1 MATHEINL
9 SLSAVLSP
17 MGSRQLAAE
26 EVSHGGNGNIEIKTR
41 WLYAMG
47 LALIVINHIVDQTAP
62 NLGMTGLPTSV
73 LMVVALLLLAA
84 RFLSVA
90 LYSRVSKVLI
100 ALTAVA
106 LSVASWILSGQSYL
120 LTATFLLLGVGSMD
134 IKSVLR
140 TVSAAVLL
148 LIAFLGLLQLLQFVL
163 TGDLPGATVREDGR
177 LRLSFFFQHPN
188 MLAAY
193 ISMSYV
199 GFSLS
204 DRQFSGGMAAF
215 GCALA
220 AACVWVT
227 DSRTSGMIMVLYIV
241 LRMFARKIDF
251 GWTLAR
257 LVYTVTPP
265 LMISLAILTSLSMLP
280 DVLYDVL
287 QTLLSGRPGYWELQY
302 QQLGGFTLL
311 GQHALSGTVVVNGWA
326 HVNVTIDCFYAAAL
340 LSLGS
345 WALFA
350 FYTLYLRA
358 GIRASRDKDFGMAI
372 ALFCC
377 GLYGFTE
384 IHMIDFAVA
393 FPMLLLGVD
402 LFRDRDG
409 VDSQ

>member
-1 MATHEINL
+1 MATHEINQ
-9 SLSAVLSP
+9 SLPAVLYP
-17 MGSRQLAAE
+17 VVSRRLVAE
-26 EVSHGGNGNIEIKTR
+26 EVSHGRNGNIETKTR
-41 WLYAMG
+41 WLYTTG
-47 LALIVINHIVDQTAP
+47 LAFIVINHIVDQIAP
-62 NLGMTGLPTSV
+62 NIGMAGLPTSV
-73 LMVVALLLLAA
+73 LMAVALLLLAA

-90 LYSRVSKVLI
+90 LYCRVSKAMI

-106 LSVASWILSGQSYL
+106 LSVASWFFSGQSYL
-120 LTATFLLLGVGSMD
+120 LTATFLLLGIGDMN
-134 IKSVLR
+134 IKGVLR

-148 LIAFLGLLQLLQFVL
+148 LIAFLGLLQLLQFAL

-188 MLAAY
+188 MLAAC

-204 DRQFSGGMAAF
+204 DRQFSGGMAAL

-220 AACVWVT
+220 AACVWAT
-227 DSRTSGMIMVLYIV
+227 DSRTAGMIMALYTVLRLLARKVDFGGKLAGLLYI
-241 LRMFARKIDF
+241 A
-251 GWTLAR
+251 A
-257 LVYTVTPP
+257 P
-265 LMISLAILTSLSMLP
+265 LLMVFLAILTSSSMLP
-280 DVLYDVL
+280 DALYDVL
-287 QTLLSGRPGYWELQY
+287 QTVLSGRPGYWELQY

-345 WALFA
+345 WSLFA
-350 FYTLYLRA
+350 FYALYLRA
-358 GIRASRDKDFGMAI
+358 GIRASRDKDFGVAI

-393 FPMLLLGVD
+393 FPMLLLGVG
-402 LFRDRDG
+402 LFRVRDG
-409 VDSQ
+409 ADS